1 MFRAKE
7 MKRVRILVLKSK
19 AEELIAGLH
28 EAGVM
33 DIRKSAYE
41 GLEDGRPLLSFDEL
55 SAELLKLRA
64 ILTLIESSIG
74 KQEAEGELIPGVR
87 AMKEAEGLSF
97 GDNLKSLSQE
107 ANALTEKIKSLE
119 GDAAIAHS
127 LSQFKNVDFSRL
139 STRTLGF
146 KAGEIARERANALTD
161 AVANLKGNATV
172 VSEAPADPK
181 AKAAMAL
188 VLFSRKEQEKVDG
201 AIADAGF
208 SEISV
213 PEGMTTPGDTLK
225 RIAEEKESAGKRLK
239 EVQAALASASKTHV
253 KKVLSLIR
261 SLEAE
266 AERAEIASRF
276 SASARIYVI
285 EGWAAAADFQKLE
298 TLTQGFGQSA
308 MLEDVGFSHDAS
320 PPVVLD
326 NPKQAKFMEF
336 LTRSY
341 SMPNY
346 FEIDPT
352 LAYFIALPLI
362 YGMIVGDVLYGIL
375 SMLTASWLMKRFSK
389 SYMMYNAAKIWFYC
403 GIPSIFFGFI
413 FDEFGGMSHFQWV
426 QAIYQWTG
434 IKLLQG
440 SLYIGFHR
448 LENVLVLVG
457 ITCII
462 GLLQLVAGFI
472 MGAINEWQHNRKH
485 AYGKIAW
492 IAVEFGMVFAVLPF
506 MPTIF
511 PGLGAIDAAF
521 TTIGLAMLVLGGI
534 VVAVTEGLVGA
545 IEIPSLMGNV
555 FSYTRIA
562 AVGMV
567 GVVLAELIN
576 QFLMPSPQQGLLA
589 LLFLPIFVAL
599 HLLNCFISMFESL
612 IQGGRLNIVEF
623 RGKFLQGGN
632 EMFQPFTLRKNDE
645 Y

>member
-1 MFRAKE
+1 MFRPKE

-19 AEELIAGLH
+19 VEKLIAGLH
-28 EAGVM
+28 EAGVL

-64 ILTLIESSIG
+64 VLTLIESAIG
-74 KQEAEGELIPGVR
+74 KQVEEGELIPGHK
-87 AMKEAEGLSF
+87 AMKEAKELNF
-97 GDNLKSLSQE
+97 GDNLKTLSQE
-107 ANALTEKIKSLE
+107 AGVLIEKTKTLE
-119 GDAAIAHS
+119 GDAIIAKS
-127 LSQFKNVDFSRL
+127 LSQFSSVDFSKL
-139 STRTLGF
+139 NTRTLGF
-146 KAGEIARERANALTD
+146 KAGEVSREKVNALSE
-161 AVANLKGNATV
+161 AVGKLEGTV
-172 VSEAPADPK
+172 VSEAPSDPK
-181 AKAAMAL
+181 VKNAMAL
-188 VLFSRKEQEKVDG
+188 VLYNRKAQEKIDPLLS
-201 AIADAGF
+201 DAGF
-208 SEISV
+208 NEISV
-213 PEGMTTPGDTLK
+213 PAGMTTPGDTLNVIDTDK
-225 RIAEEKESAGKRLK
+225 AATSKRLK
-239 EVQAALASASKTHV
+239 EVQASMASSSKTHV

-266 AERAEIASRF
+266 AERAEIVSRF
-276 SASARIYVI
+276 TSSARIYII
-285 EGWAAAADFQKLE
+285 EGWAAASDFLKLSNVV
-298 TLTQGFGQSA
+298 GAFGNDA
-308 MLEDVGFSHDAS
+308 MLEDVGFGHDAN

-326 NPKQAKFMEF
+326 NPKQTRWMEF
-336 LTRSY
+336 ITKSY

-352 LAYFIALPLI
+352 VAYFIALPLI

-375 SMLTASWLMKRFSK
+375 SMLIASWLMKKFSK
-389 SYMMYNAAKIWFYC
+389 SFMMFNAARIWFYC
-403 GIPSIFFGFI
+403 GIPSIFFGLI
-413 FDEFGGMSHFQWV
+413 FDEWGGLSHFQWV
-426 QAIYQWTG
+426 QVIAQWTG

-462 GLLQLVAGFI
+462 GLIQLAAGFI
-472 MGAINEWQHNRKH
+472 LGAVNEWNHNKKH
-485 AYGKIAW
+485 AYAKIAW
-492 IAVEFGMVFAVLPF
+492 LGIEFGMLFAVLPF

-511 PGLGAIDAAF
+511 PGIGTINGIF
-521 TTIGLAMLVLGGI
+521 TPIGLGLLVLAGI
-534 VVAVTEGLVGA
+534 VIAVTEGFVGV
-545 IEIPSLMGNV
+545 IEIPSFMGNV

-567 GVVLAELIN
+567 GVVLAELVN

-589 LLFLPIFVAL
+589 LLFLPLFIGL
-599 HLLNCFISMFESL
+599 HLLNCFIAMFESL

-632 EMFQPFTLRKNDE
+632 EMFNAFALQKNDE